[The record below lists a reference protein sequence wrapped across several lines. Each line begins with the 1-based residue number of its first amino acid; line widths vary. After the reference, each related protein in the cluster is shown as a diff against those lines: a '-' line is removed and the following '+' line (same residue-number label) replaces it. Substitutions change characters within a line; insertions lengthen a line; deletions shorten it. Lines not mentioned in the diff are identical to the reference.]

1 MTDRRDQDDQG
12 GFGRSADRGGVG
24 LARGG
29 SWIGG
34 AILIFVGTVFLLKN
48 FGFPF
53 PENWWAVFIL
63 IPALASFAGA
73 RKLYVSNGG
82 TFSGAVVGGIAA
94 GCVFVLLSILF
105 LFGFD
110 IGKFWP
116 LILIVLGVGILTG
129 ALGPGRK
136 SRS

>member
-1 MTDRRDQDDQG
+1 MNDRDDPENEG
-12 GFGRSADRGGVG
+12 GFGRSADRAGF
-24 LARGG
+24 ARNG

-34 AILIFVGTVFLLKN
+34 AILVFVGTVFLLKN

-53 PENWWAVFIL
+53 PENWWALFIL
-63 IPALASFAGA
+63 IPAFASFAGA
-73 RKLYVSNGG
+73 RKLYLGNGG
-82 TFSGAVVGGIAA
+82 AFSRSVVGGIAA